1 MNDNAQVNPKKLFIG
16 NLPYTATEGDISALL
31 SPYGELVEVRLIIDK
46 MSGRSRGIA
55 FAEFAT
61 EESANQAVEALQN
74 YEMDGRAIIVN
85 VARPQQPRENRPSR
99 GGYGGGGRSGGY
111 GGGGGRSGGYGGG
124 GGSRGGS
131 RGGGYDRN
139 SY

>member
-16 NLPYTATEGDISALL
+16 NLPYSATESDVTALL
-31 SPYGELVEVRLIIDK
+31 SPYGELVEVRLIVDK

-61 EESANQAVEALQN
+61 EESATAAVEALAN
-74 YEMDGRAIIVN
+74 YEMEGRAIIVN

-99 GGYGGGGRSGGY
+99 GGYGQSRGGYGGGGQSRGGY
-111 GGGGGRSGGYGGG
+111 GGGGGR
-124 GGSRGGS
+124 
-131 RGGGYDRN
+131 GGYDRN
-139 SY
+139 RD